1 MKISGEK
8 HFFEKF
14 RWSSIFILNL
24 KRSMGLIVI
33 PLIAINILSTI
44 YYYKNISLEYSSSS
58 KQILSTVENTLT
70 NTLSECEDIFNTISK
85 EHGLTLLMNEQH
97 IENITGSR
105 AEPLT
110 KLRSILATQTLY
122 SNNISSIEIYSYRAD
137 YVLSG
142 NSSGK
147 IAHMKN
153 KAWLGTSSNELVYMV
168 NDGDSFCIC
177 YNVVDRMQKLGLVIF
192 NIDARTLES
201 TYINSSDKKCS
212 LLLYGKDYE
221 LFYTSENAKPQK
233 ENFDYFTEDV
243 EIKQKNSFT
252 EVYSVTGDIF
262 IKLIVEHS
270 RPIFSQLIF
279 MTLSTL
285 MVMLVLSFVFAYILS
300 KQLYR
305 SIQEIALTIHDVTS
319 DNTPE
324 RVTDEIA
331 YINQNILS
339 MKSKNQQLEQELVN
353 SFVELKKMQT
363 RTLQMQFTPHFLFN
377 ALNTLN
383 ASIMLKLGVNN
394 PESASI
400 ETIAEMLTS
409 SLDLTNYMV
418 TVNEELE
425 HCKKYVKIQS
435 FISNNNFD
443 INWDIADD
451 IYNYMTVKFSLQ
463 PLIENA
469 FKHGIRHLQNKTKGI
484 LTVRAYTEDKN
495 LVFKI
500 ENNGPAPD
508 KAKLKELNNMLT
520 SSAGADKNH
529 VGLYNVNKRIHLIFG
544 EEYGCE
550 LSVENSLTITKVTIP
565 ITTDTDV
572 FKE

>member
-1 MKISGEK
+1 MKKPNEK

-14 RWSSIFILNL
+14 KWSSIFILNL

-33 PLIAINILSTI
+33 PLIAINILSTV

-58 KQILSTVENTLT
+58 KQILSSVDNVLT

-85 EHGLTLLMNEQH
+85 EHGLSVLMQEKH
-97 IENITGSR
+97 IESITGSSV
-105 AEPLT
+105 EPIS
-110 KLRSILATQTLY
+110 KLRNILGTQTIY
-122 SNNISSIEIYSYRAD
+122 SGSISSIDIYSYNAE
-137 YVLSG
+137 YVLSS

-147 IAHMKN
+147 IAHIKN
-153 KAWLGTSSNELVYMV
+153 KPWLGTSSNELVYMV
-168 NDGDSFCIC
+168 NNGDAFCIC
-177 YNVVDRMQKLGLVIF
+177 YNVVDGMKKLGLVIF
-192 NIDARTLES
+192 NIDARAIES
-201 TYINSSDKKCS
+201 TYMNSSDKKCS
-212 LLLYGKDYE
+212 LLLYGNDHE
-221 LFYTSENAKPQK
+221 LFYTSENTKPQK
-233 ENFDYFTEDV
+233 ENFDYFTENTK
-243 EIKQKNSFT
+243 ISQKNNFT

-262 IKLIVEHS
+262 IKLIVKHS

-285 MVMLVLSFVFAYILS
+285 MVMLILSFVFAYILS

-305 SIQEIALTIHDVTS
+305 SIQEIAVTLHDVNA

-339 MKSKNQQLEQELVN
+339 MKSKNQQLEQELVK

-363 RTLQMQFTPHFLFN
+363 KTLQMQFTPHFLFN

-394 PESASI
+394 PESSSI
-400 ETIAEMLTS
+400 ETIAELLTS

-418 TVNEELE
+418 SVKEELD
-425 HCKKYVKIQS
+425 HCRKYVKIQS
-435 FISNNNFD
+435 YISNNNFD
-443 INWDIADD
+443 INWNIADD
-451 IYNYMTVKFSLQ
+451 IHNFMTVKFSLQ

-469 FKHGIRHLQNKTKGI
+469 FKHGIRHLQNKTKGV
-484 LTVRAYTEDKN
+484 LNVSAYTEDKN
-495 LVFKI
+495 LVFRI
-500 ENNGPAPD
+500 ENNGPTPD
-508 KAKLKELNNMLT
+508 ADKIKELNDMLA
-520 SSAGADKNH
+520 SSASADKNH
-529 VGLYNVNKRIHLIFG
+529 VGLCNVNNRIHLIFG
-544 EEYGCE
+544 EEYGCA
-550 LSVENSLTITKVTIP
+550 LSVENGLTVTKVTIP